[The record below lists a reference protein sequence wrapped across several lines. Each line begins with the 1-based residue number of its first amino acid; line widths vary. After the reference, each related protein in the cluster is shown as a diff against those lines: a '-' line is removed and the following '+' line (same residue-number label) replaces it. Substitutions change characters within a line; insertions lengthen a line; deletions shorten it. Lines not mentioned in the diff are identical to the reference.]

1 MPRARNSSSRT
12 ANGSWP
18 SPTSSSRATARR
30 SASSGDVQP
39 DVVDLGLRDAGRDLL
54 DERLALVL
62 RQPGEVRAEDHG
74 PQERLER
81 LAGLEL
87 RRRLVEPDP
96 GVDEAGRREP
106 PPRLVGPGEER

>member
-39 DVVDLGLRDAGRDLL
+39 DVVDLGLREAGRDLL
-54 DERLALVL
+54 DERLALAP
-62 RQPGEVRAEDHG
+62 RRRGGVRPEDPG
-74 PQERLER
+74 PQNPPDR

-87 RRRLVEPDP
+87 RRLLGEPDV
-96 GVDEAGRREP
+96 GVDEAGRR
-106 PPRLVGPGEER
+106 